1 MRLRSVVAIGT
12 AGEGLSETLASTA
25 DALLLTLATD
35 ARPVQSLRNTAIE
48 ALHRINEAEKCGLV
62 LVNNPRTNLLRDDL
76 AAVVS
81 HNVNGVFLPH
91 VTDPQE
97 VRDAAVLLREFELAR
112 GIEPGA
118 VALFPLVDTARGLLR
133 ANEIIGAAPRVGG
146 LVFAQAAYARDTGAR
161 LEERGERLSYA
172 RGKVVAVARAYD
184 RLPLVVSDGLELQNL
199 AQYGFAGAVLAESR
213 FAANANNMFAP
224 SDAAMER
231 AKRHLEVYDEARAKG
246 EAVAR
251 FGDELVDAHG
261 ARRARQTTE

>member
-1 MRLRSVVAIGT
+1 MRLRSVIAIGT

-48 ALHRINEAEKCGLV
+48 ALHRVNDAEKQGLV
-62 LVNNPRTNLLRDDL
+62 LVNNPRTKLLRDDL

-81 HNVNGVFLPH
+81 HNVDGVFLPH

-97 VRDAAVLLREFELAR
+97 VRDTAVLLREFELAR

-118 VALFPLVDTARGLLR
+118 IALFPLIDTARGLLR

-146 LVFAQAAYARDTGAR
+146 LVFAQPAYARDTGAR
-161 LEERGERLSYA
+161 GEERGERLSYA
-172 RGKVVAVARAYD
+172 RGKVVAVARAHD

-224 SDAAMER
+224 SDAALER
-231 AKRHLEVYDEARAKG
+231 ATRHLEVYDEARTKG

-251 FGDELVDAHG
+251 HGEDLVDAHS
-261 ARRARQTTE
+261 ARRAHQTLE